1 MPRSLVLGVNGQDGS
16 YLAEILLQRG
26 YDVVGCGRDD
36 ESRYVHG
43 EGFTYA
49 KTDMR
54 DLGALNRCV
63 RRVSPDLVFH
73 FAAIHG
79 AAGFKYEEAWRDMM
93 TVNVL
98 SLHVLLEYARLQN
111 HSARILYAGSSKMFP
126 TPLAGRIDEATPARA
141 TCLYSIGK
149 IAARDLI
156 EQYRDRHGVKA
167 TNLVFFNHKSV
178 RRPSNYFL
186 PTIARSIARAKADA
200 SHRTQIKT
208 LDFRMDWSAAED
220 LMDLSVDI
228 ARGSNGREV
237 IMASG
242 KTWLARTAVTHL
254 FAQHG
259 LDARDHIVE
268 MLPPSDPGPEF
279 QVNIDRLTTITGR
292 RPLRSLSEIVA
303 EMVAAAENTQTR
315 SREI

>member
-16 YLAEILLQRG
+16 YLAEILLRRG

-36 ESRYVHG
+36 GSRYIEG
-43 EGFTYA
+43 IGFTYT
-49 KTDMR
+49 KTDVR
-54 DLGALNRCV
+54 DLTALESLL

-73 FAAIHG
+73 FAAVHG
-79 AAGFKYEEAWRDMM
+79 AAGFEYEGAWRDMM

-111 HSARILYAGSSKMFP
+111 RSARIIYAGSSKMFP
-126 TPLAGRIDEATPARA
+126 TPLTGTIDEATPARA

-156 EQYRDRHGVKA
+156 EQYRDRHGVTA
-167 TNLVFFNHKSV
+167 TNLVFFNHESV

-186 PTIARSIARAKADA
+186 PTIARSIARAKADP

-228 ARGSNGREV
+228 AQRSNVGEV

-242 KTWLARTAVTHL
+242 NTWLARAAVAHL

-259 LDARDHIVE
+259 LDALNHVVE